1 MRGIIAP
8 MKAFRRLAAFL
19 GCLAA
24 LSAILPMTAFGWTKV
39 ADAASASVTVS
50 HSCPNC
56 HDCDP
61 CKASDANCSP
71 ICVSPVPTLGAIG
84 PALPVREPGTVD
96 VLSRLVVLDGLSPPP
111 DPFPPRS

>member
-1 MRGIIAP
+1 MGS

-24 LSAILPMTAFGWTKV
+24 ISAILPMTVFGWAK
-39 ADAASASVTVS
+39 AAEAAPARMAVS
-50 HSCPNC
+50 HTCPNC

-61 CKASDANCSP
+61 CQAANATCSQV
-71 ICVSPVPTLGAIG
+71 CVSPLPTLGATG
-84 PALPVREPGTVD
+84 PVLPAIEPGD
-96 VLSRLVVLDGLSPPP
+96 VGVPSRLVVLHGLSPPP

>member
-1 MRGIIAP
+1 MGS

-24 LSAILPMTAFGWTKV
+24 ISAILPMTAFGLAKT
-39 ADAASASVTVS
+39 AEAAPAQMAVS
-50 HSCPNC
+50 HTCPNC

-61 CKASDANCSP
+61 CQAVDATCSQV
-71 ICVSPVPTLGAIG
+71 CVSPVPTLAAAGPVLPAIERG
-84 PALPVREPGTVD
+84 D
-96 VLSRLVVLDGLSPPP
+96 VGVPSRLVVLRGLSPPP